1 MKVLLD
7 TCVISEI
14 RHPKGNRQVKDA
26 VAALDED
33 AIYLSA
39 ITIGEL
45 HKGIHALPKSKRKNE
60 LSTWLSAIQQS
71 YAERILPVDAEVAS
85 LWGEVTAS
93 AQADGFQLAAADGL
107 IAATAISNGL
117 HVMTRNISDFEPS
130 GALLINPWAKSN

>member
-33 AIYLSA
+33 AMYLSA

-45 HKGIHALPKSKRKNE
+45 CKGIHALPKSKRKTE
-60 LSTWLSAIQQS
+60 LSAWISAIQQS
-71 YAERILPVDAEVAS
+71 YAERVLPIDAGVAS
-85 LWGEVTAS
+85 LWGEVTARV
-93 AQADGFQLAAADGL
+93 QADGFQLGAADDL
-107 IAATAISNGL
+107 IAATAISHGI
-117 HVMTRNISDFEPS
+117 HFMTRNISGFEPS
-130 GALLINPWAKSN
+130 GALLINPWSE